1 MIETGVVGIRENDNG
16 TSLRLK
22 KEDSFIVSTL
32 RKKNMVTRFENIA
45 FVKYLHNRKIR
56 EMAFY
61 SENSFFLKSRN
72 FTVAVDFGE

>member
-1 MIETGVVGIRENDNG
+1 MIETGVVGIGENDNG

-22 KEDSFIVSTL
+22 KEDSFIVSPL